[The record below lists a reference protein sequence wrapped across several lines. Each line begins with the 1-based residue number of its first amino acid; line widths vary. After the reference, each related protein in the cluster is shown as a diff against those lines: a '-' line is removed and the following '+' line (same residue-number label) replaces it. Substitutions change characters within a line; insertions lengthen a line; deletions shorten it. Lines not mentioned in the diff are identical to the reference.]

1 MTASGN
7 AERFAAR
14 PLSGGGTPTHA
25 WRGWGRPFPELDLTG
40 CRAMLLVA
48 PHPDDETLGFGA
60 SAATLQARDIKVQV
74 VSVSDGDASNPRPSA
89 AQRSELAEMR
99 RTELRGATEILGLS
113 PPIHLGLPDGEL
125 AKHTLEL
132 ADRLTELLDG
142 VPGTWLA
149 ATWRGD
155 GHPDH
160 EAVGRAAATVADSV
174 GVPLVEYPV
183 WMWHWAS
190 PNDAAVPWQRAARI
204 APDRTAVN
212 RKQRAAGVF
221 RTQLEPHG
229 CDAAVLPPFV
239 LQRLLAVTELVF
251 T

>member
-1 MTASGN
+1 MTASSN

-14 PLSGGGTPTHA
+14 PLSGGGTPTHS
-25 WRGWGRPFPELDLTG
+25 WSGWAPQFPELDLTG

-60 SAATLQARDIKVQV
+60 SAATLQARGINVQV
-74 VSVSDGDASNPRPSA
+74 VAVSDGDASSPGLCA
-89 AQRSELAEMR
+89 AKRSELAQMR
-99 RTELRGATEILGLS
+99 RTELGGATAILGLP
-113 PPIHLGLPDGEL
+113 PPIRLGLPDGEIGR
-125 AKHTLEL
+125 HTSEL
-132 ADRLTELLDG
+132 ADKLSELLDG
-142 VPGTWLA
+142 VPGAWLA

-160 EAVGRAAATVADSV
+160 EAVGRTAATVADSLDV
-174 GVPLVEYPV
+174 VLVEYPV

-204 APDRTAVN
+204 PPDRSAVN
-212 RKQRAAGVF
+212 RKQRAAATF
-221 RTQLEPHG
+221 RSQLEPYG
-229 CDAAVLPPFV
+229 SDEAVLPPFV
-239 LQRLLAVTELVF
+239 LHRLLAVPELVF